1 MNKQALVLCSV
12 LSCSALYACGDKEET
27 PVPPTT
33 SSSSS
38 SASSSSGE
46 GGMGGSGGMAGGGG
60 MASGGMGGMAGSTS
74 SGLGG
79 MAGAGGMGGMGGSGG
94 MGGGSNEAA
103 FNGCKLSSADDYT
116 AMNMATIQFAGLS
129 YSPKCMRIKSG
140 TTVTFEGN
148 FGSHPLEGGTV
159 ANGIPTS
166 DPASPITK
174 TQSGTSAMFTL
185 NEAGVVPY
193 FCTFHAAAN
202 MMGAIF
208 VEP

>member
-1 MNKQALVLCSV
+1 MNTQALVLLGLV

-38 SASSSSGE
+38 SASSSSSSSGE
-46 GGMGGSGGMAGGGG
+46 GGMGGSGGMAGGG
-60 MASGGMGGMAGSTS
+60 MGGMAGSTS
-74 SGLGG
+74 SSSSGMGGGGG
-79 MAGAGGMGGMGGSGG
+79 MAGSGGMGGMGG
-94 MGGGSNEAA
+94 GSSEAA
-103 FNGCKLSSADDYT
+103 INGCKQSSADDYT
-116 AMNMATIQFAGLS
+116 AMNMVTIQFAGLS
-129 YSPKCMRIKSG
+129 YSPKCIRIKSG
-140 TTVTFEGN
+140 TKVTFEGN

-166 DPASPITK
+166 DPTSPITK
-174 TQSGTSAMFTL
+174 TISGMSVMFTL
-185 NEAGVVPY
+185 NDPGVVPY

-202 MMGAIF
+202 MTGAIF